1 MSMAVPILMLR
12 LAVITSLVAFAL
24 VIAFIVLALVIIG
37 RSRGVSV
44 SICNDGRGKDQGKER
59 KYSLGMHDMRK

>member
-24 VIAFIVLALVIIG
+24 VIAFIVLALIIG